1 MMFDFIK
8 RGRFLILVL
17 SAFLLILFYFSCGE
31 EEDIVVDLEVLNEAA
46 VPSVDFEDASDSY
59 SGGPSSSGG
68 TNPEP
73 PPPPPPV
80 FLTQTDLELSPST
93 GFESV
98 VQVYTNTFLLG
109 GSDVVP
115 VETSYI
121 TNVSIPTLVIPVSAV
136 GKNAYPLYVRP
147 SSGGEFVAE
156 AGYYY
161 SIVSYP
167 QGFSADSISIENNML
182 SLNADGLQPG
192 VYSMRVAVSEDIGTH
207 TTQTLTLNIL
217 KKGKIVF
224 PTIYDYHIYN
234 RRGATGTTPS
244 SLDLEVWNGYNWVLN
259 ENDISQNTFNKSAG
273 GGINTSAQCTTAF
286 AIFDFDV
293 SPISDEELFY
303 IENLEVAFH
312 FKNIKNTAVSTKY
325 QNAPGKTHNSVQ
337 TFNHTISSPT
347 LRVGIYGAY
356 QNLNPDPLKG
366 DDKGE
371 LHGQKFWGFSPPE
384 RISRFGELIPFPLS
398 DALGTTSIAN
408 GYVKNNISITND
420 ISDAIQYLNSVQDDR
435 FFLWLFGGE
444 NTEQIPL
451 NAVIYSVDNNRTYK
465 ACDLI
470 VTF

>member
-1 MMFDFIK
+1 MMFNFIK
-8 RGRFLILVL
+8 RGRFLILML
-17 SAFLLILFYFSCGE
+17 LAFLLNLFYFSCGE

-46 VPSVDFEDASDSY
+46 VPSVDFEDISDSY

-115 VETSYI
+115 VETSYM

-136 GKNAYPLYVRP
+136 GKNVYPLYVRP
-147 SSGGEFVAE
+147 SGGGGFVEE
-156 AGYYY
+156 AGYFY
-161 SIVSYP
+161 SIASYP

-182 SLNADGLQPG
+182 SINADGLQPG
-192 VYSMRVAVSEDIGTH
+192 VYPMKIAVSEGVGTH
-207 TTQTLTLNIL
+207 VPQTLTFNIL

-224 PTIYDYHIYN
+224 PTIYDYHLFN
-234 RRGATGTTPS
+234 RRGHVGTSTNT
-244 SLDLEVWNGYNWVLN
+244 LILEVWNGYDWVLDA
-259 ENDISQNTFNKSAG
+259 NDDPQNTFHKAG
-273 GGINTSAQCTTAF
+273 GSAINQSANCTSAF

-303 IENLEVAFH
+303 IESLEVAFH
-312 FKNIKNTAVSTKY
+312 FKSIKNTDVSTTY
-325 QNAPGKTHNSVQ
+325 HSVPGKTHGSVQ
-337 TFNHTISSPT
+337 AFDHDISSPT
-347 LRVGIYGAY
+347 LRVGVYGAY
-356 QNLNPDPLKG
+356 QNLNLKES
-366 DDKGE
+366 KGE
-371 LHGQKFWGFSPPE
+371 DVGEIHGQKFWGFSPPE
-384 RISRFGELIPFPLS
+384 RISRFGELMPFPLS
-398 DALGTTSIAN
+398 DALGVTSIAS
-408 GYVKNNISITND
+408 GYSKSDISITND
-420 ISDAIQYLNSVQDDR
+420 ISDAIQYLNSVRQDR

-444 NTEQIPL
+444 NTHQIPL
-451 NAVIYSVDNNRTYK
+451 NAELYSVDNNRTYK

>member
-31 EEDIVVDLEVLNEAA
+31 EEELVVELEVLNEAA
-46 VPSVDFEDASDSY
+46 VPSVDFEDTSDSY

-80 FLTQTDLELSPST
+80 FLTQTDLELSPSV
-93 GFESV
+93 GFESA

-115 VETSYI
+115 VETSYM

-136 GKNAYPLYVRP
+136 GKNVYPLYVRP
-147 SSGGEFVAE
+147 SGGGGFVEE
-156 AGYYY
+156 AGYFY
-161 SIVSYP
+161 SIASYP

-192 VYSMRVAVSEDIGTH
+192 VYPMKIAVSEDIGTH
-207 TTQTLTLNIL
+207 TTQTLTFNIL

-234 RRGATGTTPS
+234 RLGPTGTDTNDTE
-244 SLDLEVWNGYNWVLN
+244 LVVWNGYNWVL
-259 ENDISQNTFNKSAG
+259 DADDSPQNTFHKNNGAVVNQSV
-273 GGINTSAQCTTAF
+273 NCTTAF

-303 IENLEVAFH
+303 IESLDVAFH
-312 FKNIKNTAVSTKY
+312 FKSIKNTAISTTY
-325 QNAPGKTHNSVQ
+325 QGVPGKIQNSVQ
-337 TFNHTISSPT
+337 AFNHTISSPT
-347 LRVGIYGAY
+347 LRVGVYGAY
-356 QNLNPDPLKG
+356 QQLQPVQENG
-366 DDKGE
+366 DDLYA
-371 LHGQKFWGFSPPE
+371 LHSQKFWGFSPPE
-384 RISRFGELIPFPLS
+384 RVTRFGELMPFSLS
-398 DALGTTSIAN
+398 DALGVTSIAN

-420 ISDAIQYLNSVQDDR
+420 ISDAIQYLNSVKQDR

-451 NAVIYSVDNNRTYK
+451 NAVIYSVDNNRTYE